1 MNTYILYILYYIYTL
16 YIHYILYMSIYGLY
30 CINMDYIRMDY
41 KIFVLQK
48 KERLIPFDMFHVGLF
63 LTALIPAGFMRDIL
77 P

>member
-1 MNTYILYILYYIYTL
+1 
-16 YIHYILYMSIYGLY
+16 MSIYGLY

-63 LTALIPAGFMRDIL
+63 LTAIIPAGFMRDIL